1 MQTVMIS
8 YTRCYSYLLPDRPTV
23 QDFDDLVA
31 SLPSYTDNQ
40 SYSVVVPR
48 TMIPYLND
56 VPDFCEKDVTDPNDC
71 EIGAWGPLRFFAYP
85 DVIIDKGWHE
95 NLRPLE
101 PS

>member
-1 MQTVMIS
+1 
-8 YTRCYSYLLPDRPTV
+8 
-23 QDFDDLVA
+23 
-31 SLPSYTDNQ
+31 
-40 SYSVVVPR
+40 
-48 TMIPYLND
+48 MIPYLND